1 MKIFKEVIWY
11 QRCDHIIS
19 EIQYHIK
26 HFGCHETVFPLRI
39 YFDAFHQ
46 KVYCLWWPWIYYN
59 WTVLSS
65 RNAWYFLNIKL
76 LSFWKETH
84 AFIPQKKYKNMYNF
98 VNLNIVVLESLLLRV
113 LIRGNSTKS
122 FVKIFFLLWNTT
134 KTIVS
139 SCFYACVI
147 VISLTSSFNI
157 CNGKITSI
165 QIYSFITCKIFSN
178 SFSS

>member
-1 MKIFKEVIWY
+1 MFKEVKWD
-11 QRCDHIIS
+11 QGFDHIIS
-19 EIQYHIK
+19 KIQYHLK
-26 HFGCHETVFPLRI
+26 HFGCHDTVFPLRI

-46 KVYCLWWPWIYYN
+46 KLYCLCWPWIYYN

-76 LSFWKETH
+76 HSFWKETH

-139 SCFYACVI
+139 SCFFDSVI
-147 VISLTSSFNI
+147 VISLTSSFNRF
-157 CNGKITSI
+157 NGKITSA
-165 QIYSFITCKIFSN
+165 QIYSLILCNIFSN
-178 SFSS
+178 LEI

>member
-1 MKIFKEVIWY
+1 MKKWSNDK
-11 QRCDHIIS
+11 RL
-19 EIQYHIK
+19 YHLKIPVSFELFRLSQNCVSIA
-26 HFGCHETVFPLRI
+26 HSFWCVSP
-39 YFDAFHQ
+39 
-46 KVYCLWWPWIYYN
+46 KVYCLSWPWIRYN

-76 LSFWKETH
+76 HSFWKETH
-84 AFIPQKKYKNMYNF
+84 AFIQQKKYKNMYNF

-134 KTIVS
+134 KTIVG
-139 SCFYACVI
+139 SCFFDSVI

-157 CNGKITSI
+157 FNGKSLQYRFIVSLCVI
-165 QIYSFITCKIFSN
+165 SFRIERRKKYLLT
-178 SFSS
+178 